1 MYNLNIEDV
10 VLSIENA
17 PIKNLN
23 GIIYQE
29 YPKFFGKVIRFPK
42 LDSIEFEKLTSQ
54 EHLPRRK
61 ILKTNLFLKE
71 MQILFMNSNITK
83 SLEKKFNQKLKFD
96 SIDLWIDDEGYFLPP
111 HLDNEK
117 IKLHLQIYLDNYN
130 VGTSLYNFNKE
141 KIYTFPYKM
150 NCGYALLNNK
160 HSLHG
165 VETVIKDGRKS
176 IYVRYQ

>member
-10 VLSIENA
+10 VLSIENT
-17 PIKNLN
+17 PVKKLN
-23 GIIYQE
+23 GIIYQK
-29 YPKFFGKVIRFPK
+29 YLNFFGNTFM
-42 LDSIEFEKLTSQ
+42 LDVSQKTNFEKLEQ
-54 EHLPRRK
+54 Q
-61 ILKTNLFLKE
+61 TNLNRFKLPNNDIDIKK
-71 MQILFMNSNITK
+71 IRVFFMHTKITK
-83 SLEKKFNQKLKFD
+83 ILEKKFKTNLKFD
-96 SIDLWIDDEGYFLPP
+96 SVDIWIDNKGYKLSP
-111 HLDNEK
+111 HTDDK
-117 IKLHLQIYLDNYN
+117 RIKLSLQIYLGNN
-130 VGTSLYNFNKE
+130 NIGTSLYNNNKE

>member
-1 MYNLNIEDV
+1 MSL
-10 VLSIENA
+10 
-17 PIKNLN
+17 
-23 GIIYQE
+23 
-29 YPKFFGKVIRFPK
+29 
-42 LDSIEFEKLTSQ
+42 
-54 EHLPRRK
+54 
-61 ILKTNLFLKE
+61 IL
-71 MQILFMNSNITK
+71 LFMNSNITK

-117 IKLHLQIYLDNYN
+117 IKLHLQIYLDNDN
-130 VGTSLYNFNKE
+130 VGTSLYNLNKE

-176 IYVRYQ
+176 FYVRYQ

>member
-29 YPKFFGKVIRFPK
+29 YPKFFGNLTNFILPNNV
-42 LDSIEFEKLTSQ
+42 EFEKLEHQ
-54 EHLPRRK
+54 ENLPRQK
-61 ILKTNLFLKE
+61 VSSTSDLLKKF
-71 MQILFMNSNITK
+71 QILFMHSKVTK
-83 SLEKKFNQKLKFD
+83 TLEKKFNKKFKFNSLD
-96 SIDLWIDDEGYFLPP
+96 FWIDNKGYKLLP
-111 HLDNEK
+111 HTDDK
-117 IKLHLQIYLDNYN
+117 RIKLSLQIYLGDNN
-130 VGTSLYNFNKE
+130 IGTSLYNNNKE
-141 KIYTFPYKM
+141 KIYTFPYKI
-150 NCGYALLNNK
+150 NHGYALLNNK
-160 HSLHG
+160 YSLHG

>member
-29 YPKFFGKVIRFPK
+29 YLNFFGKVIHPPAI
-42 LDSIEFEKLTSQ
+42 DSMKYKKLTHQ

-117 IKLHLQIYLDNYN
+117 IKLHLQIYLDNDN
-130 VGTSLYNFNKE
+130 VGTSLYNLNKE

-165 VETVIKDGRKS
+165 VETVMKDGRKS
-176 IYVRYQ
+176 MYVRYQ